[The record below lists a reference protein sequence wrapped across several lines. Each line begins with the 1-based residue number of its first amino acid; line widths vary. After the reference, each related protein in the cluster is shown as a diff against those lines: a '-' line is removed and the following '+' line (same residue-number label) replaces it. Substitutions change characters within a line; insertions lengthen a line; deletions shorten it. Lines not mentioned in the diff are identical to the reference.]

1 MNDRGSSMFI
11 VSYDISNDK
20 LRTKFAKYLSRFGH
34 RLQYSVFQIDNSSR
48 IIDNIIQDLKNI
60 FEKKFTQE
68 DSVMIFKLSSS
79 CEIIRFGYAKNDEK
93 DFFIIE

>member
-48 IIDNIIQDLKNI
+48 IIDNIIQDLKNN